1 MASVQSS
8 GVNLDVQG
16 LVAKLVSADRAKDD
30 ARIARQET
38 TLTVQLSGVGSLKG
52 ALSAFQSSLTA
63 LKTLGTFSPRATS
76 TSDATYFT
84 ATASTSAAP
93 GSYEVEVV
101 ALAKAHQLASDP
113 IVGGATGV
121 VGTGT
126 LAITVGAN
134 TFNVEIDST
143 NNTVGGIRDAIN
155 KATGN
160 TGVQATL
167 VNGQTG
173 AKLVLTSTTSGAAGA
188 IKVAQSGG
196 DGGLAQLQY
205 DPSGTMNLDEIRL
218 AQDAHIIIAGTDVYS
233 STNSITSAID
243 GLTLNLK
250 AAETVPGTKVTL
262 TVTNDTAAV
271 QKNVEA
277 FVTAF
282 NKMQETFAGLRAV
295 DTTKKTTGPLFGDSL
310 LRSVEDQVRS
320 ALSNPVSGVTGNYT
334 SLASIG
340 ITRQLDGKLALDS
353 TKFNAAMTAGNS
365 NVANVFASDNGIAAR
380 LSKYLDTQLAT
391 GASFDFRNTSI
402 QSSLKD
408 VAKQK
413 EALDIRM
420 RAVQARYQKQ
430 FTALDSLL
438 TNMQQT
444 SSYLTQQLA
453 KLPGAGS

>member
-1 MASVQSS
+1 
-8 GVNLDVQG
+8 
-16 LVAKLVSADRAKDD
+16 
-30 ARIARQET
+30 
-38 TLTVQLSGVGSLKG
+38 
-52 ALSAFQSSLTA
+52 
-63 LKTLGTFSPRATS
+63 
-76 TSDATYFT
+76 
-84 ATASTSAAP
+84 
-93 GSYEVEVV
+93 
-101 ALAKAHQLASDP
+101 
-113 IVGGATGV
+113 
-121 VGTGT
+121 
-126 LAITVGAN
+126 
-134 TFNVEIDST
+134 
-143 NNTVGGIRDAIN
+143 
-155 KATGN
+155 
-160 TGVQATL
+160 
-167 VNGQTG
+167 
-173 AKLVLTSTTSGAAGA
+173 
-188 IKVAQSGG
+188 VAQSGG
-196 DGGLAQLQY
+196 DGGLAQLEY
-205 DPSGTMNLDEIRL
+205 DPSGTTNLDEIRP
-218 AQDAHIIIAGTDVYS
+218 AQDAHIIIADTDVYS

-250 AAETVPGTKVTL
+250 AAETAPGTKVTL

-282 NKMQETFAGLRAV
+282 NKMQETFVSLRAV

-310 LRSVEDQVRS
+310 LRSVEDQIRS

-334 SLASIG
+334 SLASLG

-353 TKFNAAMTAGNS
+353 TKFNAALTASNS

-402 QSSLKD
+402 QSALKD

-420 RAVQARYQKQ
+420 VAVQARYQKQ

-453 KLPGAGS
+453 KLPGAAS